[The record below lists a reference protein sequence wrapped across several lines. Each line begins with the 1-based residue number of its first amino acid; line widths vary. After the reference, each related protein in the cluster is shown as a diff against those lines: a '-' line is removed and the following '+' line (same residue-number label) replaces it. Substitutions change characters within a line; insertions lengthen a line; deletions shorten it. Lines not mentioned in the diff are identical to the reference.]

1 MSKAKIIFMG
11 TPVFAVSAL
20 QALIDAGYQVVAV
33 YTQAPKA
40 KGRGHHVQSSPV
52 HQLAD
57 LHSIPVFTPKS
68 LRPAEEIALFE
79 SHDAD
84 LAVVAAYGL
93 LLPLGILNAPRLGCI
108 NLHGSLLP
116 RWRGAAPIHRAL
128 MAGDTETGITLM
140 QMDVGLD
147 TGAMLAKSYV
157 PISEDTT
164 LLELHDLLAQSGADL
179 MIQNLESVLASAL
192 TAEPQPEDGVSYAH
206 KLEKSEGLLNW
217 DLSATELSTRIRA
230 LNPWPG
236 SWFMFE
242 DTPIKVLKA
251 VVVSTSDG
259 TLSDDDRARVQSA
272 PVGTFFKTQTHE
284 MCVISG
290 DRSVLSLLELQR
302 PGGKPLSVAA
312 FLAGMNALREV
323 FIK

>member
-1 MSKAKIIFMG
+1 
-11 TPVFAVSAL
+11 
-20 QALIDAGYQVVAV
+20 
-33 YTQAPKA
+33 
-40 KGRGHHVQSSPV
+40 
-52 HQLAD
+52 
-57 LHSIPVFTPKS
+57 
-68 LRPAEEIALFE
+68 
-79 SHDAD
+79 
-84 LAVVAAYGL
+84 
-93 LLPLGILNAPRLGCI
+93 
-108 NLHGSLLP
+108 
-116 RWRGAAPIHRAL
+116 
-128 MAGDTETGITLM
+128 M

-157 PISEDTT
+157 PINDETT
-164 LLELHDLLAQSGADL
+164 VLVLHDLLAQSGADL
-179 MIQNLESVLASAL
+179 MIQNLDKVLGGEL
-192 TAEPQPEDGVSYAH
+192 TAEPQPEAGVSYAH

-217 DLSATELSTRIRA
+217 ELTAIELSARIRA

-236 SWFMFE
+236 SWFIFD

-259 TLSDDDRARVQSA
+259 SLSDDDKARVQSA

-290 DRSVLSLLELQR
+290 DHSVLSLLELQR
-302 PGGKPLSVAA
+302 PGGKPLPVTA